1 MGQPVNDTLTCAL
14 VEERALVERY
24 VADTLTD
31 EHGRADFEA
40 HVIACPRCQD
50 EIRLATAVRAEL
62 ARPASARRPVPWL
75 PLGLVAAAVLG
86 GVVLLRPA
94 GERGALAQLGAVTEA
109 PIYLGQ
115 AVRGTTAPGDS
126 IFGAAMAAYGDRRYA
141 EAAAGLTRALAAG
154 VDSAPALFFLGASE
168 LMVGRSDEAAAAFR
182 RLQSLGDTPYLPEA
196 HYYRAKALL
205 RLGKQAAALAE
216 LAQVPTADSSVAG
229 QAATLAD
236 SVRKSARR

>member
-1 MGQPVNDTLTCAL
+1 MNETLTCAL

-24 VADTLTD
+24 VAETLTD

-50 EIRLATAVRAEL
+50 EIRLATAIHTELVR
-62 ARPASARRPVPWL
+62 PVSARRPIPWL
-75 PLGLVAAAVLG
+75 PLGVAAAAVLG

-94 GERGALAQLGAVTEA
+94 GERSALAELGAVAEA

-115 AVRGTTAPGDS
+115 AVRGTAAPGDS
-126 IFGAAMAAYGDRRYA
+126 IFAAAMATYGDRRYA
-141 EAAAGLTRALAAG
+141 EAAVGLTRALAAG

-168 LMVGRSDEAAAAFR
+168 LLTSRPADAAAAFR
-182 RLQSLGDTPYLPEA
+182 RVLALGETPYLPEA

-205 RLGKQAAALAE
+205 RLGDGAAALAE
-216 LAQVPTADSSVAG
+216 LAQVPTADSSVSG
-229 QAATLAD
+229 PAATLAD